1 MKYFAAMQSLLN
13 SSKCEEFRDAHLEFL
28 QKMLDK
34 GRIFARGRFP
44 DGSGG
49 LTIYEAES
57 LEEAIKMAA
66 VDPYVRE
73 GGRKL
78 EVHEWAMKL
87 RGD

>member
-13 SSKCEEFRDAHLEFL
+13 PDKCNEFREAHLQFL
-28 QKMLDK
+28 QKMLDQ

-57 LEEAIKMAA
+57 LLEAREMAEA
-66 VDPYVRE
+66 DPYVRE
-73 GGRKL
+73 GGRRL

-87 RGD
+87 RGE